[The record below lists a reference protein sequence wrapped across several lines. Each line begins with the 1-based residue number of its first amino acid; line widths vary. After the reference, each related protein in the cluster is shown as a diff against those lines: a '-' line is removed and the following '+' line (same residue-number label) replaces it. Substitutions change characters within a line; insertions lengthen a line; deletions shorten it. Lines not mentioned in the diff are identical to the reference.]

1 MNATVMAIILVLIVV
16 ATVVTKKVPFNFVLF
31 IVPIICSL
39 LLGFSLQETSD
50 FVLEQF
56 SSIMKSAGFMLL
68 FAFLYFQM
76 LTEAGV
82 FDTIVSAVTNK
93 LGDKMNVIV
102 IMILTSVIAAFAIL
116 TGNFTPAYL
125 ITFPILVPLYK
136 KYDFDREAAFIIAQ
150 TAMSAMCFIP
160 WGIGMAYTSSSAGLS
175 ANELSKAS
183 VPWA

>member
-68 FAFLYFQM
+68 FAFLYFQNVYRVCRQRQG
-76 LTEAGV
+76 AVGV
-82 FDTIVSAVTNK
+82 FCFQRHLNDLAVDAPDLPLNPKVSFFQI
-93 LGDKMNVIV
+93 NVRP
-102 IMILTSVIAAFAIL
+102 F
-116 TGNFTPAYL
+116 
-125 ITFPILVPLYK
+125 
-136 KYDFDREAAFIIAQ
+136 
-150 TAMSAMCFIP
+150 
-160 WGIGMAYTSSSAGLS
+160 
-175 ANELSKAS
+175 
-183 VPWA
+183 

>member
-50 FVLEQF
+50 FVPEQF

-82 FDTIVSAVTNK
+82 FDTIVS
-93 LGDKMNVIV
+93 L
-102 IMILTSVIAAFAIL
+102 S
-116 TGNFTPAYL
+116 L
-125 ITFPILVPLYK
+125 IHI
-136 KYDFDREAAFIIAQ
+136 
-150 TAMSAMCFIP
+150 
-160 WGIGMAYTSSSAGLS
+160 
-175 ANELSKAS
+175 
-183 VPWA
+183 

>member
-68 FAFLYFQM
+68 FAFLYFQNVYRVCRQRQGAVGIFCFQRH
-76 LTEAGV
+76 LNDLAV
-82 FDTIVSAVTNK
+82 DAPDLPLNPKVSFFQI
-93 LGDKMNVIV
+93 NVRP
-102 IMILTSVIAAFAIL
+102 F
-116 TGNFTPAYL
+116 
-125 ITFPILVPLYK
+125 
-136 KYDFDREAAFIIAQ
+136 
-150 TAMSAMCFIP
+150 
-160 WGIGMAYTSSSAGLS
+160 
-175 ANELSKAS
+175 
-183 VPWA
+183 